1 MPPVRELWSS
11 TADCFV
17 CCLNLCI
24 GIGDVSTLPYLV
36 YHNGGLVFIAVYGIL
51 LCAMGIPMLYL
62 EIFLGQFSGCSMPGA
77 FGGFP
82 MAKGVGWTMVYAAV
96 CLSLYNA
103 PLIAECFVYLASSLQ
118 NELPWNTCLESDVE
132 QHGCYQIQHGAYPCN
147 KVNATLAN
155 RYSSQNYSGKD
166 GVVVGGGE
174 NPVVVVPLEEYAD
187 LRGSCINGTDSAAQ
201 LFYHQS
207 LMHFGVTQDTAYHP
221 GGTVSAMV
229 VVCTLGFLVIFL
241 GTYFV
246 KKASTVVLFIQFSL
260 LALLCVLGSMLT
272 GARSGIAAFLT
283 PDLSKAFL
291 LETWYS
297 AAHHMFF
304 SLDLSVG
311 VITFFASRNDFHWPI
326 FGTALKVAICDLLF
340 GLFAGSVAFSLY
352 GHLEDSF
359 AVPIA
364 DKATKDVDYLFVTFP
379 EIIQPLNHPHI
390 WAVAFY
396 VTVTVAV
403 CGTQFCYLAA
413 MLDSLRD
420 LYPVVGDRSVLS
432 SFVACLGAFVIGL
445 PLAILDEGEGFREF
459 VNRIV
464 KGNFMFLVGIAEVLF
479 IAYGYGAGR
488 LVNDIVFMFDARPPV
503 FLPFCWR
510 FVCPVILAL
519 TGIGLLTGD
528 AHMQSV
534 ASTSPQWASPAEIA
548 AFAAIIILFGAFALD
563 TLAKNNYDLYAALQ
577 PQQGYGPKDPGVYS
591 RYQTF
596 LSQRNAGPADETA
609 KPPAPDVT
617 GGVPELPAPGAL
629 TAGPSEMED
638 NGAGTVITR
647 SESVVVEPATVV
659 TAPEGLT
666 TVGTTNRTIEA
677 TTGAAFLDAANTG
690 AEPTS
695 TGTFKQC

>member
-1 MPPVRELWSS
+1 M
-11 TADCFV
+11 
-17 CCLNLCI
+17 
-24 GIGDVSTLPYLV
+24 
-36 YHNGGLVFIAVYGIL
+36 GL
-51 LCAMGIPMLYL
+51 PMLYL
-62 EIFLGQFSGCSMPGA
+62 EVFLGQFSGSSMPGA

-82 MAKGVGWTMVYAAV
+82 MAKGVGWTMVYADL
-96 CLSLYNA
+96 CLTLYNA
-103 PLIAECFVYLASSLQ
+103 PLLAECFVYLASSLQ

-132 QHGCYQIQHGAYPCN
+132 QHGCYQIQYGSYPCN

-166 GVVVGGGE
+166 GIVVGGGE
-174 NPVVVVPLEEYAD
+174 NLVVVPLEEYTD
-187 LRGSCINGTDSAAQ
+187 LRDSCINGTYSAAQ

-229 VVCTLGFLVIFL
+229 VVCTLGFLFIFL
-241 GTYFV
+241 GTYSV

-260 LALLCVLGSMLT
+260 LAFFCVLGSVLS

-311 VITFFASRNDFHWPI
+311 VLTFFASRNDFHWPI
-326 FGTALKVAICDLLF
+326 FGTVLKVAICDLLF
-340 GLFAGSVAFSLY
+340 GLFAGSIAFSLY

-364 DKATKDVDYLFVTFP
+364 DLATQDVDYLFVTFP
-379 EIIQPLNHPHI
+379 ETIQPLTRPHI

-396 VTVTVAV
+396 VMVTVAV
-403 CGTQFCYLAA
+403 CGSQFCYLAA
-413 MLDSLRD
+413 ILDSVRD
-420 LYPVVGDRSVLS
+420 LYPVVGDRPVLS

-445 PLAILDEGEGFREF
+445 PLAILDEAEGIREF
-459 VNRIV
+459 VNRVI
-464 KGNFMFLVGIAEVLF
+464 KGNFVFLVGIAEVLF

-488 LVNDIVFMFDARPPV
+488 LANDFVFMFDAPPPV

-510 FVCPVILAL
+510 FFCPAIIAL
-519 TGIGLLTGD
+519 TGIGVLTGC
-528 AHMQSV
+528 AHRQSSP
-534 ASTSPQWASPAEIA
+534 STSPQWASPAEIA

-577 PQQGYGPKDPGVYS
+577 PQQGYGPKDPLVYC

-596 LSQRNAGPADETA
+596 LSERNAGPADETT
-609 KPPAPDVT
+609 KPPVPDVT
-617 GGVPELPAPGAL
+617 GGVPELPGPRAL
-629 TAGPSEMED
+629 TAGPSEMEE
-638 NGAGTVITR
+638 NGAGTPITR
-647 SESVVVEPATVV
+647 SDSVVVEPTTVV
-659 TAPEGLT
+659 TAPEGLST
-666 TVGTTNRTIEA
+666 LGPTSRTIAA
-677 TTGAAFLDAANTG
+677 TTGATLLKATNIG
-690 AEPTS
+690 AEPCS
-695 TGTFKQC
+695 TTTLEQR